1 MRLSRRQSVALKRS
15 RKTINIWSGSVRSS
29 KTFASL
35 WDFVQVMLRRRMTGD
50 REGVVLVVAHST
62 NSAWRNIFQPLL
74 THPEFAH
81 VAPHLAYR
89 RNAPTGTLF
98 GQEFSVVGANNE
110 TSWLAIQGLTVA
122 YCLGDE
128 AVSWPESFWDMLV
141 TRLSMP
147 TSRCLVT
154 CNPGAPTHYL
164 KRLIDSGDPDV
175 HHEVFL
181 LDQNPTLDAGY
192 IARLKRQFSGV
203 FYRRM
208 ILALWESA
216 EGAIYERWDHETM
229 TGTPPRGDVLCVGLD
244 YGTQNPS
251 AGVALMVGDD
261 GRLWISHE
269 WAPNPGD
276 RRMTDSEL
284 ADSLQE
290 WLGTLPNP
298 PRFIYTDPAA
308 ASFREELRRRGVI
321 THKADNSVVPGVQ
334 TVDSLL
340 VSGGLMVAEQC
351 EHLIRELPAYRWDAK
366 AAARGV
372 DAPVKENDHHV
383 DALRYAIRSSRHL
396 WGRLV
401 QSAAA

>member
-1 MRLSRRQSVALKRS
+1 MRLSRRQAVALKRS
-15 RKTINIWSGSVRSS
+15 TRPINIWSGSVRSS
-29 KTFASL
+29 KTFGSL
-35 WDFVQVMLRRRMTGD
+35 WDFIRVMQHRRMSGE

-74 THPEFAH
+74 THPEFVH
-81 VAPHLAYR
+81 VSPHLTYR
-89 RNAPTGTLF
+89 RNSPTGTLF

-110 TSWLAIQGLTVA
+110 ASWLSIQGLTVA

-128 AVSWPESFWDMLV
+128 AAAWPESFWDMLL

-164 KRLIDSGDPDV
+164 KKLIDSGDPDV

-181 LDQNPTLDAGY
+181 LDQNPTLEPGY

-216 EGAIYERWDHETM
+216 EGAIYEGWDRETM
-229 TGTPPRGDVLCVGLD
+229 VGTPPRGDILAVGLD

-251 AGVALMVGDD
+251 AGLALMVGHD
-261 GRLWISHE
+261 GRLWLSHE

-276 RRMTDSEL
+276 KRMTDSEL
-284 ADSLQE
+284 ADSLQD
-290 WLGTLPNP
+290 WLAQLPNP
-298 PRFIYTDPAA
+298 PRYIYADPAA
-308 ASFREELRRRGVI
+308 ASFREELKRRGVV
-321 THKADNSVVPGVQ
+321 THKADNAVVPGIR

-340 VSGGLMVAEQC
+340 VGGDLMVADTC
-351 EHLIRELPAYRWDAK
+351 EHFISEVGAYRWDQKSAT
-366 AAARGV
+366 RGV
-372 DAPVKENDHHV
+372 DAPVKENDHHM
-383 DALRYAIRSSRHL
+383 DAARYVVRSSRHL

-401 QSAAA
+401 KSVAA